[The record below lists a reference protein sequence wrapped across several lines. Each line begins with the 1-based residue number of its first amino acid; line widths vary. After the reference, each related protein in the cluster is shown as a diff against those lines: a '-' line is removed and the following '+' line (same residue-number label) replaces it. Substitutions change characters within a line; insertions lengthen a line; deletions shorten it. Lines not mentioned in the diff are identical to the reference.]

1 MTVTEQIQAL
11 KQEKNAVIL
20 AHYYV
25 PDKVQEI
32 ADYIG
37 DSFYLSKAAADT
49 DADML
54 VFCGVSFM
62 GESAKILNPDKTVLM
77 PDMEADC
84 PMAHM
89 ADIENIKNMKKSCE
103 DLAVVCYINSTAELK
118 KYADVC
124 VTSANALKIVKSL
137 PNRQILFI
145 PDQNLGRYIASQVP
159 EKQFFFNDGYCPIHA
174 ALTGE
179 SVKLAKKLHPKAQVL
194 VHPECVP
201 EVLKMADYI
210 GSTSGIIRYA
220 GESDCD
226 SFIICTEEGVLFELR
241 KQNPEKK
248 FYMVSDKFQC
258 PDMKKITLDKVLH
271 VLKENSNQVEVTQE
285 LSQASA
291 RALERMLELA
301 R

>member
-1 MTVTEQIQAL
+1 M
-11 KQEKNAVIL
+11 
-20 AHYYV
+20 
-25 PDKVQEI
+25 
-32 ADYIG
+32 
-37 DSFYLSKAAADT
+37 
-49 DADML
+49 
-54 VFCGVSFM
+54 
-62 GESAKILNPDKTVLM
+62 
-77 PDMEADC
+77 
-84 PMAHM
+84 
-89 ADIENIKNMKKSCE
+89 
-103 DLAVVCYINSTAELK
+103 
-118 KYADVC
+118 
-124 VTSANALKIVKSL
+124 
-137 PNRQILFI
+137 
-145 PDQNLGRYIASQVP
+145 
-159 EKQFFFNDGYCPIHA
+159 
-174 ALTGE
+174 
-179 SVKLAKKLHPKAQVL
+179 KLAKKLHPKAQVL

-201 EVLKMADYI
+201 EVLQMADYI

-291 RALERMLELA
+291 RALERMLELT